1 MAGDARRAVDY
12 VYMLKK
18 TERGADIMCD
28 KAKLIF
34 DDGIAVGKA
43 DAVISIMRST
53 GWDLAKAMEIAGV
66 KEDDRPEMEALVRER
81 MARTA

>member
-1 MAGDARRAVDY
+1 
-12 VYMLKK
+12 MLKK

-34 DDGIAVGKA
+34 DGGIAVGKA